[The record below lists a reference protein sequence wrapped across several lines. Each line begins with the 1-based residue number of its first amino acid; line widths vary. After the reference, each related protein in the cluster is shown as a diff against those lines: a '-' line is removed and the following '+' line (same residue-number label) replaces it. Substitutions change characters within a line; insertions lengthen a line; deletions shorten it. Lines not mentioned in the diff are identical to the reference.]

1 MRAHQVMNR
10 QVVTVTPETS
20 IVDAADIMLRQR
32 ISGLPVV
39 DGAGRLVGVVSE
51 GDFIRRAEI
60 GTEKK
65 RGRWLALLTGSDTAD
80 VVRAHGRTVGEIMTA
95 TPLTITEDTPLA
107 EVVQAMEAHGIK
119 RLPVLRDDRLVG
131 IVTRSDLLQAVARLA
146 RDTSAP
152 ASSDDRIRER
162 VIRAMQANEWLP
174 FGLEAIVRDGVV
186 HLSGII
192 SDERCRQ
199 AALTAAEAVDGVRAV
214 HDHLCWV
221 DPTSGMYMNSPEDD
235 VVAKAH

>member
-32 ISGLPVV
+32 ISGLPVI

-60 GTEKK
+60 GAEKT
-65 RGRWLALLTGSDTAD
+65 RGGWLALLTGSGAAD
-80 VVRAHGRTVGEIMTA
+80 AVRAHGRTVGEIMTA
-95 TPLTITEDTPLA
+95 TPFTIVEDTPLA
-107 EVVQAMEAHGIK
+107 EVAHMMEAHGIK
-119 RLPVLRDDRLVG
+119 RLPVLRGDRLVG

-146 RDTSAP
+146 RTTSAP
-152 ASSDDRIRER
+152 ATGDERIRER
-162 VIRAMQANEWLP
+162 VIRALQANEWLP

-199 AALTAAEAVDGVRAV
+199 AALVAAEAVDGVRAV

-221 DPTSGMYMNSPEDD
+221 DPTSGMYLNSPEDD

>member
-1 MRAHQVMNR
+1 MNR
-10 QVVTVTPETS
+10 QIVAVTPETS
-20 IVDAADIMLRQR
+20 IADAAGILLRQR

-39 DGAGRLVGVVSE
+39 DGTGRLVGVVSE
-51 GDFIRRAEI
+51 GDFIRSAGKARNH
-60 GTEKK
+60 
-65 RGRWLALLTGSDTAD
+65 WLALLTDAETTDA
-80 VVRAHGRTVGEIMTA
+80 AHAQDCTVGEIMTA
-95 TPLTITEDTPLA
+95 KPLTIIEDTPLA
-107 EVVQAMEAHGIK
+107 DVAQMMEAHGVK

-146 RDTSAP
+146 RDTSAV
-152 ASSDDRIRER
+152 ATGDERIRDR
-162 VIRAMQANEWLP
+162 VIRAMQANERLP

-199 AALTAAEAVDGVRAV
+199 AALAAAEAIDGVRAV

-235 VVAKAH
+235 FMAKAH

>member
-20 IVDAADIMLRQR
+20 IGDAANIMLRQR

-65 RGRWLALLTGSDTAD
+65 GGRWLALLTGSDIAD
-80 VVRAHGRTVGEIMTA
+80 AARMQGRTVGEIMTA
-95 TPLTITEDTPLA
+95 TPLTIVEDTPLV
-107 EVVQAMEAHGIK
+107 EVVQTMETHGVK

-146 RDTSAP
+146 YGTSAP
-152 ASSDDRIRER
+152 ATGDERIRER
-162 VIRAMQANEWLP
+162 IVRAMQANEWLP
-174 FGLEAIVRDGVV
+174 FGLEVIVRDGVV

-192 SDERCRQ
+192 SDERCRL
-199 AALTAAEAVDGVRAV
+199 AALAAAEAIDGVRAV

-221 DPTSGMYMNSPEDD
+221 DPTSGTYMNSPEDD
-235 VVAKAH
+235 VLAKAH

>member
-20 IVDAADIMLRQR
+20 IGDAANIMLRQR

-60 GTEKK
+60 GTETR
-65 RGRWLALLTGSDTAD
+65 RGRWLALLTGSDIAD
-80 VVRAHGRTVGEIMTA
+80 AARMQGRTVGEIMTA
-95 TPLTITEDTPLA
+95 TPLTIVEDTPLV
-107 EVVQAMEAHGIK
+107 EVVQTMETHGVK
-119 RLPVLRDDRLVG
+119 RLPVLRGDRLVG

-146 RDTSAP
+146 DGTSAP
-152 ASSDDRIRER
+152 ATADERIRER
-162 VIRAMQANEWLP
+162 IVRAVLANEWLP
-174 FGLEAIVRDGVV
+174 FGLEVIVRDGVV

-192 SDERCRQ
+192 SDERCRL
-199 AALTAAEAVDGVRAV
+199 AALAAAEAIDGVRAV

-221 DPTSGMYMNSPEDD
+221 DPTSGAYMNSPEDD
-235 VVAKAH
+235 LMAKAH

>member
-20 IVDAADIMLRQR
+20 VVDAADIMLRQR

-39 DGAGRLVGVVSE
+39 DGTGRLVGVVSE
-51 GDFIRRAEI
+51 GDFIRRAAI
-60 GTEKK
+60 GTEKE
-65 RGRWLALLTGSDTAD
+65 RGRWLALLTGADDADTA
-80 VVRAHGRTVGEIMTA
+80 RAHGRTVGEIMTA
-95 TPLTITEDTPLA
+95 TPLTIVEDTPLA
-107 EVVQAMEAHGIK
+107 EVAHMMEAHGIK
-119 RLPVLRDDRLVG
+119 RLPVLHGDRLVG

-146 RDTSAP
+146 RTASTP
-152 ASSDDRIRER
+152 ATGDERIRER

-199 AALTAAEAVDGVRAV
+199 AALAAAEAIDGVRAV

-221 DPTSGMYMNSPEDD
+221 DPTSGMYLNSPEDD

>member
-1 MRAHQVMNR
+1 MNR
-10 QVVTVTPETS
+10 QIVAVTPETS
-20 IVDAADIMLRQR
+20 IADAAGILLRQR

-39 DGAGRLVGVVSE
+39 DGTGRLVGVVSE
-51 GDFIRRAEI
+51 GDFIR
-60 GTEKK
+60 G
-65 RGRWLALLTGSDTAD
+65 ALLTDAETTDA
-80 VVRAHGRTVGEIMTA
+80 AHAQDCTVGEIMTA
-95 TPLTITEDTPLA
+95 KPLTIVEDTPLA
-107 EVVQAMEAHGIK
+107 DVAQMMEAHGVK

-146 RDTSAP
+146 RDTSAV
-152 ASSDDRIRER
+152 ATGDERIRER
-162 VIRAMQANEWLP
+162 VIRAIQANERLP

-199 AALTAAEAVDGVRAV
+199 AALAAAEAIDGVRAV

-235 VVAKAH
+235 FMAKAH

>member
-20 IVDAADIMLRQR
+20 IVDAANIMLRQR

-39 DGAGRLVGVVSE
+39 DSTGRLVGVVSE

-60 GTEKK
+60 GAEKT
-65 RGRWLALLTGSDTAD
+65 RGRWLALLTGSEAAGIA
-80 VVRAHGRTVGEIMTA
+80 RAQGRTVGEIMTA
-95 TPLTITEDTPLA
+95 TPLTIVEDTPLA
-107 EVVQAMEAHGIK
+107 DVAQTMETHGVK
-119 RLPVLRDDRLVG
+119 RLPVLRGERLVG

-146 RDTSAP
+146 RDTSTP
-152 ASSDDRIRER
+152 ASGDDRIRAR

-199 AALTAAEAVDGVRAV
+199 AALAAAEAVDGVRAV

-221 DPTSGMYMNSPEDD
+221 DPTSGMYLNSPEDD